1 MKKKI
6 LASILAVAM
15 MFTLTACGSSQAGV
29 QMKEDGSIMT
39 YTEEDLPEG
48 LYVKSGDTYY
58 PLLNATEAD
67 AAEANYQWFT
77 EFDQLIPEMGED
89 DTLILYST
97 SEVPQSFT
105 FWKMTDFGYTVGIRF
120 QQAETSKDL
129 TFPSDQNGYCSY
141 SPVGTYILET
151 TFGGAGVSNVKIE
164 EVNGKEFKE
173 TMLTTDG
180 FMKGLTKD
188 AMYKFWYY
196 QGTVY
201 KSVNIKADTHVFIED
216 YDLSTASYV
225 ELKDKFFEVNL
236 PNGIENGYWFVEG
249 YGMFKYS
256 GAETDLILEDADSE
270 SPINEDELI
279 EPETTEQDTGTDIS
293 EQTETNEESQETVEE

>member
-151 TFGGAGVSNVKIE
+151 TFGGAGEGFSDEAFGIYE
-164 EVNGKEFKE
+164 
-173 TMLTTDG
+173 DG
-180 FMKGLTKD
+180 ASGAHPRDRNEPD
-188 AMYKFWYY
+188 A
-196 QGTVY
+196 G
-201 KSVNIKADTHVFIED
+201 
-216 YDLSTASYV
+216 
-225 ELKDKFFEVNL
+225 
-236 PNGIENGYWFVEG
+236 
-249 YGMFKYS
+249 S
-256 GAETDLILEDADSE
+256 GAERPD
-270 SPINEDELI
+270 P
-279 EPETTEQDTGTDIS
+279 GRRKG
-293 EQTETNEESQETVEE
+293 V